1 MSFILTIAVYT
12 GRGTAVADAAAL
24 AQKCG
29 PGLNNMWDAESKV
42 KISTEER
49 AMESHKMAMFE
60 TRTKQLEMLLGMP
73 YLSDDE
79 RLRVQQEL
87 FKHVMGGLS
96 MPSAKSNASTWRKR
110 AASQALDGSDDDDEF
125 CTPRSNN
132 CRASLQDLL
141 GTPASAVP
149 GRENGGSGGS
159 SASAVDVDAGSGG
172 TPASAVLGRENGGSG
187 GSSAAAVDVDA
198 CSRAVGAEAA
208 GNHS

>member
-1 MSFILTIAVYT
+1 MSFIMTIAVYT

-96 MPSAKSNASTWRKR
+96 MPSAKSNASTGRKR

-159 SASAVDVDAGSGG
+159 SA
-172 TPASAVLGRENGGSG
+172 
-187 GSSAAAVDVDA
+187 AAVDVDA

>member
-73 YLSDDE
+73 YLSDD
-79 RLRVQQEL
+79 
-87 FKHVMGGLS
+87 
-96 MPSAKSNASTWRKR
+96 
-110 AASQALDGSDDDDEF
+110 
-125 CTPRSNN
+125 
-132 CRASLQDLL
+132 
-141 GTPASAVP
+141 
-149 GRENGGSGGS
+149 
-159 SASAVDVDAGSGG
+159 
-172 TPASAVLGRENGGSG
+172 
-187 GSSAAAVDVDA
+187 
-198 CSRAVGAEAA
+198 
-208 GNHS
+208 

>member
-96 MPSAKSNASTWRKR
+96 MPSAKSNASTGRKR

-141 GTPASAVP
+141 GTPASAV
-149 GRENGGSGGS
+149 
-159 SASAVDVDAGSGG
+159 
-172 TPASAVLGRENGGSG
+172 LGRENGGSG

>member
-96 MPSAKSNASTWRKR
+96 MPSAKSNASTGRKR
-110 AASQALDGSDDDDEF
+110 AASQALDGSDDDDLHAPQQQLSRLF
-125 CTPRSNN
+125 
-132 CRASLQDLL
+132 A
-141 GTPASAVP
+141 
-149 GRENGGSGGS
+149 GS
-159 SASAVDVDAGSGG
+159 SWDARVRRAWAREWRLGWELRVRRGCG
-172 TPASAVLGRENGGSG
+172 CWLGRDARVRRAWAREWRLGWELRGRRGCGCLLSG
-187 GSSAAAVDVDA
+187 
-198 CSRAVGAEAA
+198 CWC
-208 GNHS
+208 